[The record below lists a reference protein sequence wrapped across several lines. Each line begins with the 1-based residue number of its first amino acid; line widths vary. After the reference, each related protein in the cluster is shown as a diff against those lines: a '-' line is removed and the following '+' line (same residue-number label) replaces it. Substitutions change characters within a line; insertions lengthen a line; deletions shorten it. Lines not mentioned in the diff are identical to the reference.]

1 MDEPADPLAR
11 QLALSA
17 LTTEQFNL
25 QTARMG
31 TIAEANGRSALY
43 LGTLSSAVIAIAF
56 VGQANQLGDS
66 FYLFALTLLPP
77 VFLLGVFSYLRLV
90 QTSIEDLVYAVGSF
104 RIRQYFLRLD
114 PAAVPFFPQTDPQ
127 GIAKLERIGVVSTG
141 PLQML
146 LTAASMV
153 ACINAIVGGVTV
165 ALAVRSLLDAAVSVA
180 AVTGRWSRCC
190 SRPCSLSTRSGGS
203 GVRQPWCRS
212 SSKGRARGCRGG
224 PGAWEGAKG
233 SLGVHKSTP
242 AAPRSDRRH
251 DRSWHGASL
260 GSPARAAGTRTAR
273 PRARQSLAGQVPA
286 TARSCH
292 SPSTPFSRCGP
303 RSRSTIPE
311 PVTRSC
317 TVRDT
322 RISPRASAFSRYGA
336 YVRIVADDPA
346 VPDQCRSSVHR
357 CAAAWFEPAES

>member
-180 AVTGRWSRCC
+180 AVTGAVVA
-190 SRPCSLSTRSGGS
+190 LLFATLFFVYQ
-203 GVRQPWCRS
+203 VRRF
-212 SSKGRARGCRGG
+212 R
-224 PGAWEGAKG
+224 
-233 SLGVHKSTP
+233 
-242 AAPRSDRRH
+242 
-251 DRSWHGASL
+251 
-260 GSPARAAGTRTAR
+260 RAAAV
-273 PRARQSLAGQVPA
+273 VPELFEGE
-286 TARSCH
+286 
-292 SPSTPFSRCGP
+292 SPGMPGWSGRMG
-303 RSRSTIPE
+303 RRE
-311 PVTRSC
+311 
-317 TVRDT
+317 
-322 RISPRASAFSRYGA
+322 G
-336 YVRIVADDPA
+336 
-346 VPDQCRSSVHR
+346 
-357 CAAAWFEPAES
+357 